1 MCACVGGR
9 SIPRRGDHRN
19 FRGDR
24 LSAARIF
31 AAAGPCVYT
40 DSFVPYIIVI
50 ITILF
55 APFAHTYVITM

>member
-1 MCACVGGR
+1 MCACVDGR

-24 LSAARIF
+24 LSAARIL

-40 DSFVPYIIVI
+40 DNFVPYTIVI